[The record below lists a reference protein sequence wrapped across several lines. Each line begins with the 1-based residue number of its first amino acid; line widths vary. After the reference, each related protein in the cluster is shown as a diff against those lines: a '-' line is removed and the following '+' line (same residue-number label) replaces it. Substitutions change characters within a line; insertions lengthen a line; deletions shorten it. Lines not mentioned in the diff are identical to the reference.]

1 MFFPELHN
9 EFLKE
14 PEEYQNFIGRLYHQD
29 YPGLDHLVFDLTFQ
43 VCDDCCL
50 NCSYCYQGFKGHH
63 KMSFETA
70 KKAIDQLLRADD
82 DIKGYI
88 NSWEIPAVV
97 INFIGGEPFLEIDLI
112 DQITDYFVS
121 KMIEMHHPWAT
132 KYRISISTNGI
143 LYFDP
148 RVQEYIKK
156 NQNVLG
162 LSISIDGDKE
172 LHDSCRVFPDGSGSY
187 EKAMEAVRHYM
198 THYNNEIGSK
208 MTIAPGNVEYVYRAV
223 VSMIKNGYKTINLNC
238 VYEKGWE
245 LHHATTLYWQLKK
258 LADYLLE
265 NDLWQEI
272 YLSIFYLHPGTKS
285 ESNEN
290 WCGGNGEMLA
300 LNWRGRY
307 YPCLRYMEDSVGP
320 NKEYYIGDIEKGI
333 GQDELTALRVKE
345 LRSITYQSQSPQECI
360 DCGIST
366 GCGWCTAYNY
376 QEMGSVNKRATF
388 ICDMHYATVLASL
401 YYFNSIYEKLGE
413 TYRLSFNGIEDK
425 ALAIIPK
432 EEFEIIK
439 EMTEDGNRNDNNP

>member
-1 MFFPELHN
+1 MFFPE
-9 EFLKE
+9 FIQQ
-14 PEEYQNFIGRLYHQD
+14 PEEYQNFIARLFENNYSDVKQ
-29 YPGLDHLVFDLTFQ
+29 YVFNLTFQ

-50 NCSYCYQGFKGHH
+50 KCTYCYQGFKGHH
-63 KMSFETA
+63 KMTFETA
-70 KKAIDQLLRADD
+70 KKAIDQLLKANDN
-82 DIKGYI
+82 IKDYI
-88 NSWEIPAVV
+88 NSWEIPGVV
-97 INFIGGEPFLEIDLI
+97 IEFIGGEPFLEIDLI

-121 KMIEMHHPWAT
+121 KMIELHHPWAT
-132 KYRISISTNGI
+132 KYMISISTNGI

-187 EKAMEAVRHYM
+187 DKAMEAVRHYM
-198 THYNNEIGSK
+198 KHYNHEIGSK

-223 VSMIKNGYKTINLNC
+223 VSMIDNGYKNINLNC

-245 LHHATTLYWQLKK
+245 LYHATTLYWQLKK

-272 YLSIFYLHPGTKS
+272 YLSIFYLHPGTKDDQ
-285 ESNEN
+285 EDRNY
-290 WCGGNGEMLA
+290 CGGAGEMLA
-300 LNWRGRY
+300 INWQGKY

-320 NKEYYIGDIEKGI
+320 DRGYCIGDIEKGI
-333 GQDELTALRVKE
+333 GQDDLTASRVKE
-345 LRSITYQSQSPQECI
+345 LRSITRNSQSPDKCL
-360 DCGIST
+360 DCNIST

-376 QEMGSVNKRATF
+376 QEMSSVNKRATF

-413 TYRLSFNGIEDK
+413 NERLSFNGIEDK

-432 EEFEIIK
+432 EELEMIK
-439 EMTEDGNRNDNNP
+439 EMTKDGNRDDNNR

>member
-1 MFFPELHN
+1 MFFPE
-9 EFLKE
+9 FIQQ
-14 PEEYQNFIGRLYHQD
+14 PEEYQNFIARLFKNNYSDIKQ
-29 YPGLDHLVFDLTFQ
+29 YVFNLTFQ

-50 NCSYCYQGFKGHH
+50 KCTYCYQGFKGHH
-63 KMSFETA
+63 KMTFETA
-70 KKAIDQLLRADD
+70 KKAIDQLLNADD
-82 DIKGYI
+82 NIKDYI
-88 NSWEIPAVV
+88 NSWEIPGVV
-97 INFIGGEPFLEIDLI
+97 IEFIGGEPFLEIDLI

-121 KMIEMHHPWAT
+121 KMIELHHPWAT
-132 KYRISISTNGI
+132 KYIISISTNGI

-187 EKAMEAVRHYM
+187 DKAMEAVRHYM
-198 THYNNEIGSK
+198 THYNHEIGSK

-223 VSMIKNGYKTINLNC
+223 VSMIDNGYKNINLNC

-258 LADYLLE
+258 LADYLLD
-265 NDLWQEI
+265 NDLWREI
-272 YLSIFYLHPGTKS
+272 YLSIFYLHPGTKDDQ
-285 ESNEN
+285 EDRNY
-290 WCGGNGEMLA
+290 CGGDGEMLA
-300 LNWRGRY
+300 INWQGKY

-320 NKEYYIGDIEKGI
+320 DRGYYIGNIDEGI

-345 LRSITYQSQSPQECI
+345 LRSITRSSQSPDKCLN
-360 DCGIST
+360 CNISM

-376 QEMGSVNKRATF
+376 QEMGSINKRATF

-413 TYRLSFNGIEDK
+413 NNRLSFNGIEDK

-432 EEFEIIK
+432 EELEMIK
-439 EMTEDGNRNDNNP
+439 EMAEDGNRNDNNP

>member
-1 MFFPELHN
+1 MFFPE
-9 EFLKE
+9 FIKQ
-14 PEEYQNFIGRLYHQD
+14 PEEYQNFIARLFEND
-29 YPGLDHLVFDLTFQ
+29 YSNVKQYVFNLTFQ

-50 NCSYCYQGFKGHH
+50 KCTYCYQGFKGHH
-63 KMSFETA
+63 KMTFETA
-70 KKAIDQLLRADD
+70 KKAIDQLLNANDN
-82 DIKGYI
+82 IKDYI
-88 NSWEIPAVV
+88 NSWEIPGVV
-97 INFIGGEPFLEIDLI
+97 IEFIGGEPFLEIDLI

-121 KMIEMHHPWAT
+121 KMIELHHPWVT
-132 KYRISISTNGI
+132 KYMISISTNGI

-187 EKAMEAVRHYM
+187 NKAMEAVRHYM
-198 THYNNEIGSK
+198 KHYNHEIGSK

-223 VSMIKNGYKTINLNC
+223 VSMIDNGYKNINLNC

-245 LHHATTLYWQLKK
+245 LHHATALYWQLKK

-265 NDLWQEI
+265 NDLWREI
-272 YLSIFYLHPGTKS
+272 YLSIFYLHPGTKDDQ
-285 ESNEN
+285 EDRNY
-290 WCGGNGEMLA
+290 CGGAGEMLA
-300 LNWRGRY
+300 INWQGKY

-320 NKEYYIGDIEKGI
+320 DRGYCIGDIEKGI
-333 GQDELTALRVKE
+333 GQDDLTASRVKE
-345 LRSITYQSQSPQECI
+345 LRSITRNSQSPDKCL
-360 DCGIST
+360 DCNIST
-366 GCGWCTAYNY
+366 GCGWCSAYNY

-413 TYRLSFNGIEDK
+413 NERLSFNGIENK

-432 EEFEIIK
+432 EELEMIK
-439 EMTEDGNRNDNNP
+439 EMAEDGNRDDNNC

>member
-1 MFFPELHN
+1 MFFPE
-9 EFLKE
+9 FIRQ
-14 PEEYQNFIGRLYHQD
+14 PEEYQNFIARLFENNYSNVKQ
-29 YPGLDHLVFDLTFQ
+29 YVFNLTFQ

-50 NCSYCYQGFKGHH
+50 KCTYCYQGFKGHH
-63 KMSFETA
+63 KMTFETA
-70 KKAIDQLLRADD
+70 KKAIDQLLNANDN
-82 DIKGYI
+82 IKDYI
-88 NSWEIPAVV
+88 NSWEIPGVV
-97 INFIGGEPFLEIDLI
+97 IEFIGGEPFLEIDLI

-121 KMIEMHHPWAT
+121 KMIELHHPWAT
-132 KYRISISTNGI
+132 KYMISISTNGI

-187 EKAMEAVRHYM
+187 DKAMEAVRHYM
-198 THYNNEIGSK
+198 KHYNHEIGSK
-208 MTIAPGNVEYVYRAV
+208 MTIAPGNVEYVCRAV
-223 VSMIKNGYKTINLNC
+223 ISMINNGYKNINLNC

-265 NDLWQEI
+265 NDLWREI
-272 YLSIFYLHPGTKS
+272 YLSIFYLHPGTKDGQ
-285 ESNEN
+285 EDRNY
-290 WCGGNGEMLA
+290 CGGAGEMLA
-300 LNWRGRY
+300 INWQGKY

-320 NKEYYIGDIEKGI
+320 DRGYCIGDIEKGI
-333 GQDELTALRVKE
+333 GQDDLTASRVKE
-345 LRSITYQSQSPQECI
+345 LRSITRNSQSPDKCL
-360 DCGIST
+360 DCNIST

-413 TYRLSFNGIEDK
+413 NERLSFNGIEDK

-432 EEFEIIK
+432 EELEMIK
-439 EMTEDGNRNDNNP
+439 EMTKDGNRDDNNS

>member
-1 MFFPELHN
+1 MFFPE
-9 EFLKE
+9 FIQQ
-14 PEEYQNFIGRLYHQD
+14 PEEYQNFIARLFKNNYSDIKQ
-29 YPGLDHLVFDLTFQ
+29 YVFNLTFQ

-50 NCSYCYQGFKGHH
+50 KCTYCYQGFKGHH
-63 KMSFETA
+63 KMTFETA
-70 KKAIDQLLRADD
+70 KRAIDQLLNANDN
-82 DIKGYI
+82 IKDYI
-88 NSWEIPAVV
+88 NSWEIPGVV
-97 INFIGGEPFLEIDLI
+97 IEFIGGEPFLEIDLI

-121 KMIEMHHPWAT
+121 KMIELHHPWAT
-132 KYRISISTNGI
+132 KYMISISTNGI

-187 EKAMEAVRHYM
+187 NKAMEAVRHYM
-198 THYNNEIGSK
+198 KHYNHEIGSK

-223 VSMIKNGYKTINLNC
+223 VSMIDNGYKNINLNC

-265 NDLWQEI
+265 NDLWREI
-272 YLSIFYLHPGTKS
+272 YLSIFYLHPGTKDDQ
-285 ESNEN
+285 EDRNY
-290 WCGGNGEMLA
+290 CGGAGEMLA
-300 LNWRGRY
+300 INWQGKY

-320 NKEYYIGDIEKGI
+320 DRGYCIGDIEKGI
-333 GQDELTALRVKE
+333 GQDDLTASRVKE
-345 LRSITYQSQSPQECI
+345 LRSITRNSQSPDKCL
-360 DCGIST
+360 DCNIST
-366 GCGWCTAYNY
+366 GCGWCSAYNY

-413 TYRLSFNGIEDK
+413 NERLSFNGIEDK

-432 EEFEIIK
+432 EELEMIK
-439 EMTEDGNRNDNNP
+439 EMAEDGNRDDNNC